1 MMGADQLDVD
11 PELMRSSAGGMT
23 SASDTLQ
30 THFDGFQQDLA
41 GQSDAFGDDDLGSL
55 IGACYQA
62 IHELAFGSY
71 NDNNSAMRDHAQSV
85 HDLAD
90 GYQQS
95 EQAST
100 GEVNDVRSVLG

>member
-1 MMGADQLDVD
+1 MGADELNVD
-11 PELMRSSAGGMT
+11 PELIRGSAGGMRT
-23 SASDTLQ
+23 ASDTLQ
-30 THFDGFQQDLA
+30 THFDNFQQDIA

-55 IGACYQA
+55 IGGCYQA

-71 NDNNSAMRDHAQSV
+71 NDNNGAMKDHVQGV

-90 GYQQS
+90 GYDQS

-100 GEVNDVRSVLG
+100 ADVNNVRSVLG

>member
-1 MMGADQLDVD
+1 MGTNELDVN
-11 PELMRSSAGGMT
+11 PERMRNAAGGMK

-30 THFDGFQQDLA
+30 THFDNFQQDLT

-55 IGACYQA
+55 IGGCYQA

-71 NDNNSAMRDHAQSV
+71 NDNNGAMKDHVQNV

-90 GYQQS
+90 GYDQS

-100 GEVNDVRSVLG
+100 GEVNNVRSVLG

>member
-1 MMGADQLDVD
+1 MATDELDVD
-11 PELMRSSAGGMT
+11 PERMRSSAGGMKT
-23 SASDTLQ
+23 ASDTLQ
-30 THFDGFQQDLA
+30 THFDSFQQELS
-41 GQSDAFGDDDLGSL
+41 GLSDAFGDDDLGSL
-55 IGACYQA
+55 ISGCYQA

-71 NDNNSAMRDHAQSV
+71 NDNNGAMKDHVQGV

-90 GYQQS
+90 GYHQS